1 MLGTRKLP
9 ELFSTSKL
17 SRKRRRVSRGQTR
30 HPSSLQIVVQL
41 PVIPADQLFAVV
53 GGLFELL
60 PVLLLLLLQL
70 PPAVTG
76 GLFEL
81 FVVVLQVAATLP
93 GDIAFGDVGDSLHP
107 IITAVANKS
116 AVPMILIASPLN
128 CLRSLSDS
136 DICCKGAIS

>member
-17 SRKRRRVSRGQTR
+17 SWKRRRGSRSQTR
-30 HPSSLQIVVQL
+30 HPFSLQIVVQL

-60 PVLLLLLLQL
+60 PVLLLLLQL

-128 CLRSLSDS
+128 CLRSLSDG
-136 DICCKGAIS
+136 DICREGAIS